1 MSWQNV
7 VTILSFIIGIVSLV
21 IGAFSLYFSYV
32 SMQRTGKIQ
41 NALKEQA
48 EQRFQRDNARNL
60 LPQVEAL
67 LEQVQ
72 TDYEDLDQVER
83 DIKQVQSVL
92 SQLQNA
98 VDISK
103 IHVEKILKMINENTE
118 GNYNGRPLSHTC
130 QDYIAELSALVIALK
145 KEAD

>member
-1 MSWQNV
+1 MDWQDV
-7 VTILSFIIGIVSLV
+7 LAILSFIIGAVSLV
-21 IGAFSLYFSYV
+21 FSYV

-41 NALKEQA
+41 DALKEQS

-72 TDYEDLDQVER
+72 KDYENLAQVER
-83 DIKQVQSVL
+83 DIKQSQFVL
-92 SQLQNA
+92 SQLQYS
-98 VDISK
+98 VDVSK
-103 IHVEKILKMINENTE
+103 PHVEKVLKMLSENTD
-118 GNYNGRPLSHTC
+118 NRYNANPLSHTS
-130 QDYIAELSALVIALK
+130 QNYIDALSALVIALK

>member
-1 MSWQNV
+1 MSWQDV
-7 VTILSFIIGIVSLV
+7 ITILSFISGIASLV
-21 IGAFSLYFSYV
+21 FSFV

-41 NALKEQA
+41 DALKEQS

-72 TDYEDLDQVER
+72 KDYENLAQVER
-83 DIKQVQSVL
+83 DIKQSQFVL
-92 SQLQNA
+92 SQLQYS
-98 VDISK
+98 VDVSK
-103 IHVEKILKMINENTE
+103 PHVEKVLKMLSENTD
-118 GNYNGRPLSHTC
+118 NRYNTNPLSHTS
-130 QDYIAELSALVIALK
+130 QNYIDALSALVIVLK

>member
-1 MSWQNV
+1 MSWQAV
-7 VTILSFIIGIVSLV
+7 ITILSFISGIASLV
-21 IGAFSLYFSYV
+21 FSFV

-41 NALKEQA
+41 DALKEQS

-72 TDYEDLDQVER
+72 KDYENLAQVER

-92 SQLQNA
+92 SQLQHG

-103 IHVEKILKMINENTE
+103 PHVEKILKMINENADN
-118 GNYNGRPLSHTC
+118 GYNGESLSHTS
-130 QDYIAELSALVIALK
+130 QAYIDELSALVIALK

>member
-1 MSWQNV
+1 MDWQDV
-7 VTILSFIIGIVSLV
+7 LAILSFIIGAVSLV
-21 IGAFSLYFSYV
+21 FSYV

-41 NALKEQA
+41 DALKEQS

-72 TDYEDLDQVER
+72 KDYENLAQVER
-83 DIKQVQSVL
+83 DIKQSQFVL
-92 SQLQNA
+92 SQLQYS
-98 VDISK
+98 VDVSK
-103 IHVEKILKMINENTE
+103 PHVEKVLKMLSENTD
-118 GNYNGRPLSHTC
+118 NRYNTNPLSHTS
-130 QDYIAELSALVIALK
+130 QNYIDALSALVIVLK